1 MKRSKKILPR
11 FGHAMF
17 KKANVVGV
25 GLGYREKGGQQ
36 TREQAMLVFVTKK
49 VPKAELQSGDL
60 VPRSVQGSI
69 IDVVEIGEVKLLSEN
84 EGEEGN
90 TWLTNRLGRLRP
102 APGGVS
108 VGHLRVTAG
117 TLGAVVKDY
126 ASGARLMLSNN
137 HVLANSTSGEDG
149 RAVTGDPVLQPGSFD
164 GGRYPDDIIGQ
175 LERFVPL
182 YRTQQ
187 RSECQ
192 VANYWEGVAN
202 RMLSVLFPRYSI
214 WLQRKDSRE
223 NLVDA
228 AVARPQADEDLLDQ
242 VLDIGAINGQGS
254 AALGQEVKFSGR
266 TSGFKQG
273 QVIATEVSLYVQL
286 TPLEQA
292 YFTDQ
297 IMISAVSQPGDSGS
311 LVVDGENRAVGL
323 LFAGSDRVTICNR
336 VENISRLLEI
346 VF

>member
-1 MKRSKKILPR
+1 
-11 FGHAMF
+11 MF

-25 GLGYREKGGQQ
+25 GLGYRIKGNQQ

-49 VPKAELQSGDL
+49 VPKTELQSGDM

-69 IDVVEIGEVKLLSEN
+69 VDVVEIGEVKLLSES
-84 EGEEGN
+84 EGEESDIRPV
-90 TWLTNRLGRLRP
+90 NRLGRLRP

-108 VGHLRVTAG
+108 VGHWRVTAG
-117 TLGAVVKDY
+117 TLGAIVQD
-126 ASGARLMLSNN
+126 SGSKARLMLSNN
-137 HVLANSTSGEDG
+137 HVLANSTTGEDG
-149 RAVTGDPVLQPGSFD
+149 RAAAGDPVLQPGSFD
-164 GGRYPDDIIGQ
+164 GGKYPEDMIGR
-175 LERFVPL
+175 LERFIPL

-202 RMLSVLFPRYSI
+202 RMLSIFFPRYSV
-214 WLQRKDSRE
+214 WLQRKDSRG

-228 AVARPQADEDLLDQ
+228 AVARPQAEEDLLEQ
-242 VLDIGAINGQGS
+242 VLDIGVIAGQGS
-254 AALGQEVKFSGR
+254 AALGQEVRFSGR
-266 TSGFKQG
+266 TSGYKQG

-297 IMISAVSQPGDSGS
+297 VMISAISQPGDSGS
-311 LVVDGENRAVGL
+311 LVVDRENRAVGL

-336 VENISRLLEI
+336 IENVCRLLEI
-346 VF
+346 NL